1 MVYASAMTLPAG
13 FLRAPNSSLRNNNEK
28 KKGGGGG
35 DCIHCIAFIKNYISV
50 REKKRKKKECFKR
63 YKIKKKMTQIALL
76 M

>member
-28 KKGGGGG
+28 KKGGGEG
-35 DCIHCIAFIKNYISV
+35 IAFIAFIKNYISV
-50 REKKRKKKECFKR
+50 REKKRKKKECFRR